1 MQQDLR
7 IHRVC
12 VPQAYPWRLFRRS
25 LRTIQFLAKEFLRG
39 LPDCTPPQGLREEM
53 EMNSTHTAIIVARA
67 MAICI
72 TATLACNA
80 ADASPA
86 SLDESVT
93 GASLTYAVPFS
104 DLDLSKI
111 EGATAL
117 YGRIRHAARAA
128 CETILTQQPGM
139 GEKYRACVDGA
150 IAQAVAKANRPLLS
164 QYHRLRLMGDRA
176 GLAQLA
182 KDH

>member
-1 MQQDLR
+1 MQT
-7 IHRVC
+7 
-12 VPQAYPWRLFRRS
+12 S
-25 LRTIQFLAKEFLRG
+25 LTNA
-39 LPDCTPPQGLREEM
+39 T
-53 EMNSTHTAIIVARA
+53 IIVARA
-67 MAICI
+67 MLICI

-80 ADASPA
+80 AAASPG
-86 SLDESVT
+86 SPDESVA
-93 GASLTYAVPFS
+93 GGSPKYAVPFS

-164 QYHRLRLMGDRA
+164 QYHQLRLMGDRA

-182 KDH
+182 KGH